1 MCGYDPS
8 YIYDAM
14 LEAEYLEQMEA
25 EEKEFVA
32 GLKTKTNKQLEQL
45 LRDAEEIQST
55 DMWHKVTE
63 EMNRRLQNANIKCR

>member
-8 YIYDAM
+8 YIYDAI
-14 LEAEYLEQMEA
+14 LEAEYLEQQEQ
-25 EEKEFVA
+25 EEKAFVIE
-32 GLKTKTNKQLEQL
+32 LKTKTDFELEQL

-63 EMNRRLQNANIKCR
+63 EMNRRHK

>member
-8 YIYDAM
+8 YIYDAI
-14 LEAEYLEQMEA
+14 LEAEYLEQQEQ
-25 EEKEFVA
+25 EEKAFVIE
-32 GLKTKTNKQLEQL
+32 LKTKTDFELEQL

-63 EMNRRLQNANIKCR
+63 EMNRRLKCVQ